1 MANLSELN
9 TVVTDMFGVL
19 GTIISGMVDLL
30 TGDLLVLTVVG
41 AFVAL
46 IVGIIA
52 LLFTYLKKT
61 FSNSVPSTKM
71 RK

>member
-19 GTIISGMVDLL
+19 STIISGMVDLL
-30 TGDLLVLTVVG
+30 TGDLLVLAVVG
-41 AFVAL
+41 AFIGL
-46 IVGIIA
+46 IIGIIS
-52 LLFTYLKKT
+52 LLFGYIKKT
-61 FSNSVPSTKM
+61 FGQSVPSTKM

>member
-9 TVVTDMFGVL
+9 GVVTDMFGVL

-30 TGDLLVLTVVG
+30 TGDLLVLAVVG
-41 AFVAL
+41 AFVTL
-46 IVGIIA
+46 IVGIIM
-52 LLFTYLKKT
+52 LLFSYVKKT
-61 FSNSVPSTKM
+61 FSNSVPATSM